1 MSPPLM
7 VRPELL
13 ALDLRGKIFIVTG
26 ANSGLGLATTRQLA
40 KQGGTV
46 VMGCRRVAEGE
57 RVADTLRA
65 ELPHARLEV
74 LPLDL
79 GDLDSVRAFARAFM
93 RHHEQ
98 LHGLVNNAGVM
109 DTPAGHTK
117 DGFETQLGTNHL
129 GHFLLTELLVDVLKA
144 SAPSRIVIL
153 SSFFHEEAFGR
164 KGAIHFKDPN
174 YHHRKFDGWEAY
186 AQSKLANLLHA
197 RTLGRRLRGT
207 GVTVAS
213 VNPGFVHTNL
223 LKIPVPKWLET
234 WVAIPVLR
242 LTGMIEPWEG
252 VQTTLHT
259 LLAPEV
265 IEQSGQYFSQKSRY
279 KAKAARAGG
288 WPLHS
293 PNPLAHDDATADRL
307 WKLSAEL
314 VNSDSRS

>member
-1 MSPPLM
+1 MSQPLM

-40 KQGGTV
+40 KQGAAV

-65 ELPHARLEV
+65 ELPRASLAV

-79 GDLDSVRAFARAFM
+79 GDLESVRAFARTFM
-93 RHHEQ
+93 QRHEQ

-117 DGFETQLGTNHL
+117 DGFETQFGTNHL
-129 GHFLLTELLVDVLKA
+129 GHFLLTELLVDILKA

-164 KGAIHFKDPN
+164 KGAIHFEDPN
-174 YHHRKFDGWEAY
+174 YHRRKFDGWEAY

-197 RTLGRRLRGT
+197 RTLGRRLLGT

-213 VNPGFVHTNL
+213 VNPGFVRTNL
-223 LKIPVPKWLET
+223 LKVPVPKWLET

-242 LTGMIEPWEG
+242 LAGMIEPWEG

-265 IEQSGQYFSQKSRY
+265 AEQSGQYFSQKSRY
-279 KAKAARAGG
+279 KAKEARQGG

-293 PNPLAHDDATADRL
+293 PNPMAHDDATADRL
-307 WKLSAEL
+307 WKLSAGL
-314 VNSDSRS
+314 VNSGSRR